1 MNLPATYAGFLKTMQ
16 DYEIDETDEL
26 LSPSSKVGALVKGFF
41 NKAMPASYIL
51 DYTRVKY
58 VYATPRMREIIDA
71 PVSRFLEGGLEFATG
86 YLWHKQDLKVFS
98 EKVLFNNL
106 KFLKEI
112 PIEEHGDF
120 LFHCN
125 YRVRTK
131 RGDYRNIVQES
142 VFIKSAENGMPLATL
157 GFLYDV
163 SAYRNDAK
171 IQHKV
176 IRMTDDPSS
185 ITFGLPVID
194 NTWFVNEHDGLLTPR
209 EIEILKH
216 LCDGL
221 TSDEIA
227 QKLHISKHTVDN
239 HRRNLLEKTNIKST
253 VGLVRFAVDQGYL

>member
-1 MNLPATYAGFLKTMQ
+1 MQ
-16 DYEIDETDEL
+16 DYEIGEPDEL
-26 LSPSSKVGALVKGFF
+26 LAPSSKIGSLVNRFF
-41 NKAMPASYIL
+41 DKAMPACYIL
-51 DYTRVKY
+51 DYTRGKY
-58 VYATPRMREIIDA
+58 IHATPRMREIIDN
-71 PVSRFLEGGLEFATG
+71 PVSRFLEGGLEFVTG

-106 KFLKEI
+106 KFLKEV
-112 PIEEHGDF
+112 PVADHSDY
-120 LFHCN
+120 LFQCN

-131 RGDYRNIVQES
+131 RGDYKNIVQES
-142 VFIKSAENGMPLATL
+142 IFIKSAENGMPLATL
-157 GFLYDV
+157 GFLHDI

-171 IQHKV
+171 IQHK
-176 IRMTDDPSS
+176 IMRIDEDLPSATS
-185 ITFGLPVID
+185 GLPIID
-194 NTWFVNEHDGLLTPR
+194 NIWFVNEHDALLTPR

-227 QKLHISKHTVDN
+227 KKLHISRHTVDN